1 MKTPSLQLS
10 TILLLSFFMFTN
22 FLFAQSSTVEPSPA
36 INYSIMEFLGYTI
49 KEWLFIVIIFLLL
62 SGLIFATT
70 RFEPRLVFFGVYLGI
85 SVILYLKFTTIFI
98 EQIALYILLPSMVLG
113 GLVGLMTYPDKVDVI
128 FDAEFITTKGKKVI
142 KNLRRGVLIL
152 GSAGS
157 GKTES
162 PIYSIMKHLAKLE
175 FGGIIYD
182 YKDGELSEMAKPLF
196 GDRLRVIAIHKP
208 YIGLRINPISAKYIT
223 DEKDINEV
231 VNVIV
236 DNLGS
241 GGKPDFFTE
250 NASALLS
257 AIILKFHL
265 HHREYCTLPHIISFI
280 LAGDFE
286 EKSQSQNLAD
296 QAEAKFLK
304 LKNFLIS
311 DQRVAIQASPF
322 IMGLASERQ
331 TAAVLSTLA
340 NSLRKLASP
349 EIFWV
354 LSGDDVSLDVNS
366 YENDSVIT
374 ILNEPKAD
382 SFLSPVIATIIHT
395 ATKQMMVRDRKQSF
409 LLLDEAPTIKLRNM
423 AKLPATMRSFGVCII
438 YCMQDLSQGVM
449 QYGRDGIKEITSNL
463 STQFF
468 GKTNDPETAKFY
480 EGYFG
485 MVKEKT
491 KSISNKGSGSGGLLS
506 SATSNTI
513 GEREV
518 SQVRAIEFFRLKAGQ
533 FAFLS
538 DGKGQVVTFAR
549 NKIIKEKLDD
559 SKSLTDEKYRRNYDD
574 IIRQVNLIISSK
586 IK

>member
-1 MKTPSLQLS
+1 MESKVQIIQYLG
-10 TILLLSFFMFTN
+10 
-22 FLFAQSSTVEPSPA
+22 
-36 INYSIMEFLGYTI
+36 YSIKDWVYILAIFSILSALIYASI
-49 KEWLFIVIIFLLL
+49 IVKPRILFILFYASLVSILYVKFPSIFLH
-62 SGLIFATT
+62 
-70 RFEPRLVFFGVYLGI
+70 
-85 SVILYLKFTTIFI
+85 
-98 EQIALYILLPSMVLG
+98 QIALFLIAPSILIG
-113 GLVGLMTYPDKVDVI
+113 GLIGLFNIPDKIDETWDVP
-128 FDAEFITTKGKKVI
+128 FNTTNGRKVI
-142 KNLRRGVLIL
+142 KNIRRGVLIL

-157 GKTES
+157 GKTQS
-162 PIYSIMKHLAKLE
+162 PIYAIMKHLANKKY
-175 FGGIIYD
+175 GGIIYD
-182 YKDGELSEMAKPLF
+182 YKDGELSEMALPLF
-196 GDRLRVIAIHKP
+196 GDRLKVIAIHKP
-208 YIGLRINPISAKYIT
+208 YIGLRINPISSKYIS

-241 GGKPDFFTE
+241 GEKSNFFVE

-265 HHREYCTLPHIISFI
+265 YHKEQCTLPHVISFI

-286 EKSQSQNLAD
+286 SKTESKNLSD

-304 LKNFLIS
+304 LKNFLTS

-322 IMGLASERQ
+322 LLGLASEKQ

-340 NSLRKLASP
+340 NALRKLAFP
-349 EIFWV
+349 EAYWV
-354 LSGDDVSLDVNS
+354 LSGDDLNLDVNN
-366 YENDSVIT
+366 EDNNSVIT

-382 SFLSPVIATIIHT
+382 SFLSPIIATIIHT
-395 ATKQMMVRDRKQSF
+395 ATKQMMVRGRIPSF

-468 GKTNDPETAKFY
+468 GKTNDPDTAKFY

-491 KSISNKGSGSGGLLS
+491 KTIQYKGSGDLLATTSGNS
-506 SATSNTI
+506 VS
-513 GEREV
+513 EREV
-518 SQVRAIEFFRLKAGQ
+518 SQVRANAFFQLKAGQ

-538 DGKGQVVTFAR
+538 DGKGSVVQFAR
-549 NKIIKEKLDD
+549 NNIEIQTLDSSKNLSDERYQSNFEKIIIEVN
-559 SKSLTDEKYRRNYDD
+559 R
-574 IIRQVNLIISSK
+574 IINSNIV
-586 IK
+586 